1 MADARIRFG
10 NLMGAGAPVYATR
23 ALASQAIN
31 TTAASQVSAYTA
43 QGGEYL
49 TVAVNGTTAVAID
62 IGPSPV
68 AVATSG
74 DVVLGNQT
82 RDFGPLKAGD
92 RVALIDVA

>member
-10 NLMGAGAPVYATR
+10 NVMGAGAPVYAPR
-23 ALASQAIN
+23 PIAQQAIN
-31 TTAASQVSAYTA
+31 TTASSQTAAYTA
-43 QGGEYL
+43 QGGEYV
-49 TVAVNGTTAVAID
+49 TIGVIGTSVAID
-62 IGPSPV
+62 IGPNPT

-74 DVVLGNQT
+74 DVVLGGLS